1 MKKLKKVQIKAKP
14 FFEILKVRNQSMW
27 EIFAQLLKDEEQEL
41 IFTNEKDEVLFNYIL
56 PNTLE
61 KLKKDQEKFTKEFQ
75 EKIKN

>member
-1 MKKLKKVQIKAKP
+1 IKAKP